1 MKAILI
7 FLLLLLVFKPSIALH
22 VDSTRTELLILL
34 KERKA
39 VFDQYSSSINKKS
52 GLFGNRTKNDL
63 KDSQEKL
70 VSIVAADNKIMNSL
84 SRTLDFRNFEK
95 LNLSYDVNSYEDRIR
110 NLLTLNDTLNNQN
123 NIYKKEN
130 KILNSTIKKHHLY
143 FAMLILL
150 LILSGIVL
158 FKKFLSR

>member
-1 MKAILI
+1 MKVILL
-7 FLLLLLVFKPSIALH
+7 FVLLLLFFEPSKAFR

-34 KERKA
+34 KERKEL
-39 VFDQYSSSINKKS
+39 FDQYSASINKKS
-52 GLFGNRTKNDL
+52 GIFGNRTKNDL

-130 KILNSTIKKHHLY
+130 KIFQSTIKKHHLY

-150 LILSGIVL
+150 LILSGFIL
-158 FKKFLSR
+158 FKKFLNR

>member
-1 MKAILI
+1 MKVILL
-7 FLLLLLVFKPSIALH
+7 FVLLLLFFEPSKAFR

-34 KERKA
+34 KERKEL
-39 VFDQYSSSINKKS
+39 FDQYSASINKKS
-52 GLFGNRTKNDL
+52 GIFGNRTKNDL

-110 NLLTLNDTLNNQN
+110 NLLTLNDTLNKQN

-130 KILNSTIKKHHLY
+130 KIFQSTIKKHHLY

-150 LILSGIVL
+150 LILSGFIL
-158 FKKFLSR
+158 FKKNFNR

>member
-1 MKAILI
+1 MKVILL
-7 FLLLLLVFKPSIALH
+7 FVLLLLFFEPSKAFR

-34 KERKA
+34 KERKEL
-39 VFDQYSSSINKKS
+39 FDQYSASINKKS
-52 GLFGNRTKNDL
+52 GIFGNRTKNDL

-110 NLLTLNDTLNNQN
+110 NLLTLNDTLNKQN

-130 KILNSTIKKHHLY
+130 KIFQSTIKKHHLY
-143 FAMLILL
+143 FVMLILL
-150 LILSGIVL
+150 LILSGFIL
-158 FKKFLSR
+158 FKKFLNR

>member
-1 MKAILI
+1 MKVILL
-7 FLLLLLVFKPSIALH
+7 FVLLLLFFEPSKAFR

-34 KERKA
+34 KERKEL
-39 VFDQYSSSINKKS
+39 FDQYSASINKKS
-52 GLFGNRTKNDL
+52 GIFGNRTKNDL

-130 KILNSTIKKHHLY
+130 KIFQSTIKKHHLY

-150 LILSGIVL
+150 LILSGFIL
-158 FKKFLSR
+158 FKNFLNR

>member
-1 MKAILI
+1 MKVILL
-7 FLLLLLVFKPSIALH
+7 FVLLLLFLEPAKAFR

-34 KERKA
+34 KERKEL
-39 VFDQYSSSINKKS
+39 FDQYSASINKKS
-52 GLFGNRTKNDL
+52 GIFGNRTKNDL

-130 KILNSTIKKHHLY
+130 KIFQSTIKKHQLY
-143 FAMLILL
+143 FTMLILL
-150 LILSGIVL
+150 LILSGYIL
-158 FKKFLSR
+158 FKKFLRR